1 MSRGRP
7 GAFRALPDGRG
18 SFLLPLAPDV
28 KVIRVDDNGKDLL
41 ARWQAGDQQAAEE
54 LFHRYA
60 DRLIALARGRLS
72 AKLAGRVDPEDVVQ
86 SAYRSFFADA
96 QAARYRIERGGDLWR
111 LLVSITL
118 HKLQDQVDR
127 HTADKRS
134 IDAECRFG
142 SEDSLIGIRPHLLS
156 RDPSPIE
163 AATLADEL
171 EQVMRRLQPAERRM
185 LELRLQGYNLEEI
198 AAAMDCSERTV
209 IRTLNRVKQQL
220 HEARFGSP
228 TE

>member
-1 MSRGRP
+1 MD
-7 GAFRALPDGRG
+7 DG
-18 SFLLPLAPDV
+18 
-28 KVIRVDDNGKDLL
+28 GKDLL
-41 ARWQAGDQQAAEE
+41 TRWQAGDQQAAEE
-54 LFHRYA
+54 LFRRYA

-72 AKLAGRVDPEDVVQ
+72 VKLAGRVDPEDVVQ

-96 QAARYRIERGGDLWR
+96 RAARYNVERGGDLWR

-127 HTADKRS
+127 HTAEKRS
-134 IDAECRFG
+134 IDAERRFG
-142 SEDSLIGIRPHLLS
+142 SEDSLIGIRPQMLS

-163 AATLADEL
+163 AAILSDEV
-171 EQVMRRLQPAERRM
+171 EQVMRRLQPVERRM

-198 AAAMDCSERTV
+198 AQAMDCSERTA
-209 IRTLNRVKQQL
+209 IRVLKRVKQQL
-220 HEARFGSP
+220 EATRFGNP